1 METVLIEPARET
13 PTIEV
18 HHAAVDLEPLE
29 PEEAMTTPQGA
40 NRPLPMVTVLG
51 AGTMGSAMS
60 RRLLG
65 CGFRVGVWNLHQA
78 PLRALAETGA
88 EVFSD
93 PQEAVRHSQVVLTT
107 LPTADAV
114 REVMTGAGV
123 LNAMGPGHVW
133 VQMGTIGVKE
143 TDKLSEEVRSWY
155 PGVLFVDAPVSGS
168 RAPAET
174 GQLLILA
181 SGPDDAKPIVHPV
194 FEALGRSTLWLGP
207 AGSGSQMKLVLN
219 TWLAFQTEGAAESAA
234 IAERFGLRA
243 ENLLAALRG
252 NPIASDYALAKLGR
266 MIDGDYRADFSLDW
280 ALKDLDL
287 VGAEAP
293 GAAPV
298 AGAIAERWRDLV
310 RAGWSGS
317 DVSAARN
324 GLDGSQTG
332 PQGGVE
338 WGGGDTAG

>member
-1 METVLIEPARET
+1 MN
-13 PTIEV
+13 
-18 HHAAVDLEPLE
+18 
-29 PEEAMTTPQGA
+29 TTQES
-40 NRPLPMVTVLG
+40 RTLPRVTVVG

-60 RRLLG
+60 HRLLS
-65 CGFRVGVWNLHQA
+65 CGFHVGVWNLHPA
-78 PLRALAETGA
+78 PLRALGESGAET
-88 EVFSD
+88 FSD
-93 PQEAVRHSQVVLTT
+93 PREAVRSAAVVLTM

-123 LNAMGPGHVW
+123 LDAMSPGRVW
-133 VQMGTIGVKE
+133 AQMGTIGVQE
-143 TDKLSEEVRSWY
+143 TEKLAEEVRSAH

-181 SGPDDAKPIVHPV
+181 SGPDDAKPIVDPV
-194 FEALGRSTLWLGP
+194 FGALGRSTLWLGP
-207 AGSGSQMKLVLN
+207 AGAGSRMKLVLN

-234 IAERFGLRA
+234 IAERFSLRT
-243 ENLLAALRG
+243 EDLLAALRG

-287 VGAEAP
+287 VTAEVP
-293 GAAPV
+293 GSAPV
-298 AGAIAERWRDLV
+298 AADIAERWRELV
-310 RAGWSGS
+310 RTGWSGA

-324 GLDGSQTG
+324 GLDLPDGR
-332 PQGGVE
+332 GV
-338 WGGGDTAG
+338 A